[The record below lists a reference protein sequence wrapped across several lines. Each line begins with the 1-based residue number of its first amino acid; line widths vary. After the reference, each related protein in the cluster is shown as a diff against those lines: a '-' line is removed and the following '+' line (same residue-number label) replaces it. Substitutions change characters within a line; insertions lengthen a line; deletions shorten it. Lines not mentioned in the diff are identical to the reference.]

1 MRIWLSLTT
10 QTGFYL
16 FRRLT
21 MPPRKARA
29 VVQIKP
35 SEYVLPCEWVDCT
48 ESFTSMERFIAHIN
62 THLAD
67 YLDGMEQHI
76 AAEQGR
82 LGNCFMLF
90 QRTKI
95 FHYCTCPAGQ

>member
-1 MRIWLSLTT
+1 
-10 QTGFYL
+10 
-16 FRRLT
+16 

-62 THLAD
+62 THLSD
-67 YLDGMEQHI
+67 FLDGMEQHI

-82 LGNCFMLF
+82 LGNF
-90 QRTKI
+90 
-95 FHYCTCPAGQ
+95 